1 MGGQKHVASGVE
13 VHAVFERLFDV
24 REYQPDG
31 IDDQRSRIR
40 AAGTQS
46 LPLEQPLFAT
56 YHALGKCQNYTGVF
70 SSHTGVYFVGEGRQ
84 IVSELTHKSLGA
96 KIRKS

>member
-13 VHAVFERLFDV
+13 VRAVFERLFNV
-24 REYQPDG
+24 GEYQPDG
-31 IDDQRSRIR
+31 IDGQRSRIR

-56 YHALGKCQNYTGVF
+56 YHALGKVSKLHRCVMGGHTGVF
-70 SSHTGVYFVGEGRQ
+70 FQLHRCVFCGGRAAN
-84 IVSELTHKSLGA
+84 SLGA
-96 KIRKS
+96 YA